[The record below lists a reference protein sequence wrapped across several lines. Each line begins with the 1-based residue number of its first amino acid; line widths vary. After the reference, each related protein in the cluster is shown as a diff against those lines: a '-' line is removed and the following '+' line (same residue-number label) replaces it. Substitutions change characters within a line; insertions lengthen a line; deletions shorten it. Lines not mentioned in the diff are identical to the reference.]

1 MLILCRQK
9 KKTLDF
15 SVRFVFNPITSR
27 GDYHAISPFGIHIL
41 SSKQVVR
48 ILKLISYKLLLDW
61 TPIQFTRKCVTA
73 RGEIWQSDLGSWRV
87 NWAIF
92 FFFYRAMH
100 QRGCTFTMQD
110 QSLAL
115 KLLLLLI
122 LWLQLEW
129 IVSNFFPFLFFLEMG
144 QVVFSFIAICT
155 TG

>member
-92 FFFYRAMH
+92 FFFTEP
-100 QRGCTFTMQD
+100 CTRED
-110 QSLAL
+110 V
-115 KLLLLLI
+115 LLPCRTNH
-122 LWLQLEW
+122 WPW
-129 IVSNFFPFLFFLEMG
+129 NFSCCSFCGYNWSGSWVTFFLS
-144 QVVFSFIAICT
+144 FSFWRL
-155 TG
+155 GR